1 MVRMLFPPGPKGV
14 GDRGEGEEEEEDEE
28 EENEEEEEEC
38 TRPFWV
44 CEENDRALPV
54 CCEGVGSLRDPL
66 DREGMWEEG
75 WEPERGAWED
85 RMEDFVTE
93 EEEEEEEGLL
103 GLVASEFCADWEL
116 PLVEL
121 G

>member
-1 MVRMLFPPGPKGV
+1 M
-14 GDRGEGEEEEEDEE
+14 
-28 EENEEEEEEC
+28 
-38 TRPFWV
+38 
-44 CEENDRALPV
+44 

-75 WEPERGAWED
+75 WEPERGVWED

-93 EEEEEEEGLL
+93 EEEEEEGLV
-103 GLVASEFCADWEL
+103 GLVASEFCTDWEL

>member
-14 GDRGEGEEEEEDEE
+14 GDRGEGEEEDEE
-28 EENEEEEEEC
+28 EENEEEEEEEEC
-38 TRPFWV
+38 TRPF
-44 CEENDRALPV
+44 CEENERALPV

-66 DREGMWEEG
+66 DREGMCEEG
-75 WEPERGAWED
+75 REPERGVWED
-85 RMEDFVTE
+85 RIEDFVTE
-93 EEEEEEEGLL
+93 EEEEEEEEGLM